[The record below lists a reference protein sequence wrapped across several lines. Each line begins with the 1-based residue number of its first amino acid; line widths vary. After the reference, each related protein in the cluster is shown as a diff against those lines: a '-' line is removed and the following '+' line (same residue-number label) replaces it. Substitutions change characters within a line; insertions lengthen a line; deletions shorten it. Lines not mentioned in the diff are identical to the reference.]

1 MHNYTREDIIRIV
14 EEEDVA
20 FIRLQFTDIFGTLKN
35 MAVTVGQLEKAL
47 NNKCMFDVSSLE
59 GIEGEEDCDMYLY
72 PDLSTLRFSRAA
84 AAGKSSKTDL

>member
-35 MAVTVGQLEKAL
+35 MAVNVWLMCRRWRESKEKRIAI
-47 NNKCMFDVSSLE
+47 C
-59 GIEGEEDCDMYLY
+59 ICI
-72 PDLSTLRFSRAA
+72 RI
-84 AAGKSSKTDL
+84 

>member
-1 MHNYTREDIIRIV
+1 
-14 EEEDVA
+14 
-20 FIRLQFTDIFGTLKN
+20 

-72 PDLSTLRFSRAA
+72 PDLSTFEIFRGGRSREKVARLICDVYRKDGTPYEGIHVMFC
-84 AAGKSSKTDL
+84 GKQLPKRKRWDIP

>member
-47 NNKCMFDVSSLE
+47 NNKCMFAGGNRGRRGLRYVFVSGSE
-59 GIEGEEDCDMYLY
+59 YL
-72 PDLSTLRFSRAA
+72 
-84 AAGKSSKTDL
+84 

>member
-47 NNKCMFDVSSLE
+47 NNKCMFDVS
-59 GIEGEEDCDMYLY
+59 
-72 PDLSTLRFSRAA
+72 
-84 AAGKSSKTDL
+84 

>member
-1 MHNYTREDIIRIV
+1 M
-14 EEEDVA
+14 
-20 FIRLQFTDIFGTLKN
+20 Q
-35 MAVTVGQLEKAL
+35 KAL

-72 PDLSTLRFSRAA
+72 PDLSTFEIFPVAA